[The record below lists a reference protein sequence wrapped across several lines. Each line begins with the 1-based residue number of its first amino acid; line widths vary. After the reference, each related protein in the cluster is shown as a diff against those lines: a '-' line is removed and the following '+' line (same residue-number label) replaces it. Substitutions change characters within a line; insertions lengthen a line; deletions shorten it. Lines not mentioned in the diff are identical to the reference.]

1 MGLLNKV
8 VSSSTADLD
17 EMGKAL
23 RDRLLRLA
31 RHDTSPY
38 TALSLLKSYGS
49 FQVGLCL
56 SLKQDAYASYAVVG
70 LGLGVGVIRIA
81 REKIEPPIGGVQK
94 TALHPQDIQPKHIQP
109 LDENLTIWAFPLTPP
124 GPRQS
129 ILLMG
134 VEGGAKFNAHGVG
147 MLLSQTTHVFL
158 LPEADPPDLPLVE
171 MEEAEA
177 PDGGQELEL
186 VLPGLKPL
194 PPEAEGADTE
204 PENSQ
209 RDAAVRQWIEDYAV
223 RYPQFQGVLLDIPE
237 TIEPQEMG
245 DYFQRLSAMA
255 ASFGEVFQLP
265 SNYALI
271 LFSAALDGELIGHR
285 LSKTLKTVPLVT
297 FLTDN
302 PDKAFTAIQPYLYY
316 DRTA

>member
-56 SLKQDAYASYAVVG
+56 SLKQDAYESYAVVG
-70 LGLGVGVIRIA
+70 LGLGVGVIRID

-109 LDENLTIWAFPLTPP
+109 LDENLAIWAFPLTPP

-134 VEGGAKFNAHGVG
+134 VEREAKFNAHGVG

-171 MEEAEA
+171 TEA
-177 PDGGQELEL
+177 PGAGQETEL
-186 VLPGLKPL
+186 VLPGLKP
-194 PPEAEGADTE
+194 PPLEAEGADDD
-204 PENSQ
+204 PENAR
-209 RDAAVRQWIEDYAV
+209 RDAAVRQWIEDYAG
-223 RYPQFQGVLLDIPE
+223 RHPQFQGVLLDIPE
-237 TIEPQEMG
+237 TLEPQEMA

-255 ASFGEVFQLP
+255 VSFGAVFQLP